1 MLACQY
7 FNGMKEGVVFRL
19 NDELVLYIGY
29 AFMLHPVTFALSK
42 LFVSFG
48 DVALGIV
55 LRLLKHERG
64 STGTTLEVDM
74 SESYVLIAP
83 ENIEV

>member
-29 AFMLHPVTFALSK
+29 SFMLHPVTFALSK

-48 DVALGIV
+48 DVALGII
-55 LRLLKHERG
+55 LRLF
-64 STGTTLEVDM
+64 
-74 SESYVLIAP
+74 
-83 ENIEV
+83 